1 MRVVFVPRSAEIKP
15 SFWRFVEKNFL
26 LLPSFLPSFYHLF
39 DRRRRRRRRR
49 KKFSHLPDYI
59 LYIKRKNLGLR
70 EAHKDFYT
78 HLFFYIKKNK

>member
-1 MRVVFVPRSAEIKP
+1 LCHDLLRLSLRSGDLWKKI
-15 SFWRFVEKNFL
+15 FFFF
-26 LLPSFLPSFYHLF
+26 LPSFLPSIICLIEEEEEEEEE
-39 DRRRRRRRRR
+39 